1 MSQENVEFIRNLF
14 SAGASMDKQ
23 VLLAA
28 LPEVI
33 PQVADPDIEWIE
45 DPTRVDSRTYHG
57 HDGVLASWRQW
68 LDEWDEY
75 GFEVE
80 RLVDCGEEVFVVA
93 RESGSGAASGA
104 TASSQIYI
112 VVTVRERKIRRWRE
126 FYDEKAARNAAGLT
140 E

>member
-1 MSQENVEFIRNLF
+1 MSHENVEFIRNLF

-23 VLLAA
+23 ALLDA
-28 LPEVI
+28 LPELI
-33 PQVADPDIEWIE
+33 PQVADPDVEWIE
-45 DPTRVDSRTYHG
+45 DPTRVDSRTYRG
-57 HDGVLASWRQW
+57 HDGVLASWKQW

-75 GFEVE
+75 GFEIE

-104 TASSQIYI
+104 TVSSHIYL
-112 VVTVRERKIRRWRE
+112 VVTVREQKIRRWRE
-126 FYDEKAARNAAGLT
+126 FYDESAARNAAGLI